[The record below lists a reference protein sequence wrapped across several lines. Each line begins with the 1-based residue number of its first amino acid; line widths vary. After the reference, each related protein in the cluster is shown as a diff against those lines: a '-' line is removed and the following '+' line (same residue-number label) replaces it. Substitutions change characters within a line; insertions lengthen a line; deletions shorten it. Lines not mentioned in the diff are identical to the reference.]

1 MPKKITY
8 ATRERFE
15 QCLLVNIY
23 NFFNKRA
30 PEYFVEMFYPAEQ
43 GLKTRSSYQK
53 LILPCRT
60 TNRGLRMLSYLGPR
74 LWNGLHT
81 EIKSASN
88 ANNFKHKIKNRFFI
102 QLQKKED
109 SPYIYY

>member
-1 MPKKITY
+1 MY
-8 ATRERFE
+8 
-15 QCLLVNIY
+15 
-23 NFFNKRA
+23 
-30 PEYFVEMFYPAEQ
+30 YPAERDQ
-43 GLKTRSSYQK
+43 KTRYSYQK
-53 LILPCRT
+53 LILSCRT

-81 EIKSASN
+81 EIKSASS
-88 ANNFKHKIKNRFFI
+88 ANNFKHKMKNCFFT